1 MFKNNN
7 SYKKYYL
14 SNNRIT
20 QIGASTIIDNLNY
33 NILVLDISNNRIG
46 EMGAAALK
54 YFISKT

>member
-1 MFKNNN
+1 MFRNNN

-20 QIGASTIIDNLNY
+20 QIGASTIIENLNY

-46 EMGAAALK
+46 EMGAVAL
-54 YFISKT
+54 